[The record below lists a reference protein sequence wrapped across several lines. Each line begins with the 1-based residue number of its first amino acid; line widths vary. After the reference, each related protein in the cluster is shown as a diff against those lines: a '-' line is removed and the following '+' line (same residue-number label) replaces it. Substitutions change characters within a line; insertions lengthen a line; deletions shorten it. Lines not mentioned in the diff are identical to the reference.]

1 MRLRTLALRTT
12 VACTTFV
19 VMSSAHATLFSLNG
33 DWSDTTNPNGA
44 WSYLRAG
51 TAFAST
57 VPNWQSFG
65 TAWADA
71 GSPGPG
77 FAPMLLKYD
86 GVGSEPIDALVN
98 DIVGHTQTIDVNSG
112 AGELSVRFTSPSA
125 GTASLSGKLWDAH
138 LSQDRDQAWQVW
150 INGVLSASGTLLGD
164 GSEGRNNPDLFSLSG
179 LSLAAGSTIE
189 LRMSRANGDNGGLV
203 GMDMSINLDTTPGGT
218 VPEPAT
224 WMLALAC
231 LAAGGVARRSSR
243 R

>member
-1 MRLRTLALRTT
+1 MHRRTHALRCA
-12 VACTTFV
+12 VASTALLV
-19 VMSSAHATLFSLNG
+19 LSSAQATVYSLKS
-33 DWSDTTNPNGA
+33 DWSDSTNPNGA
-44 WSYLRAG
+44 WTYLRAG
-51 TAFAST
+51 TAFAAP
-57 VPNWQSFG
+57 VANWSGFG
-65 TAWADA
+65 TAWADS
-71 GSPGPG
+71 GSFGPG

-98 DIVGHTQTIDVNSG
+98 DIIGHTQTNDSNAG

-164 GSEGRNNPDLFSLSG
+164 GSEGQSNPDLFSLSG

-189 LRMSRANGDNGGLV
+189 LRLNRTNGDNGGLV
-203 GMDMSINLDTTPGGT
+203 GMDMNIDLVTTPGNT

-224 WMLALAC
+224 WLLALAC
-231 LAAGGVARRSSR
+231 LGAGGMTRRSMR